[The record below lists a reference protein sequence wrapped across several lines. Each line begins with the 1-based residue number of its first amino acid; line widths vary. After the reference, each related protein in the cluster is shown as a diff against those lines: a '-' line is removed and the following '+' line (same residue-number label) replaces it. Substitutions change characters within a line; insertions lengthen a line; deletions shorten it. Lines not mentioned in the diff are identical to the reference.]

1 MSSEKHQ
8 HPTDDRSASATSDGG
23 GVSDSDDTLATE
35 VVDLRKELDEARD
48 RALRQQAEWENFRKR
63 ARRELD
69 DERRYADLR
78 LLTDLLPV
86 LDNIQRA
93 IDAASKNHEG
103 GSLLEGF
110 KLVRQ
115 QLDTV
120 LGQHNCTQIEA
131 QGKTFDPHLHEA
143 VSQMPAPGQT
153 PGTVLH
159 VVREGFLLHDRVIR
173 PAQVIIVAPPE

>member
-8 HPTDDRSASATSDGG
+8 RPTDDRGTAATSVGG
-23 GVSDSDDTLATE
+23 SAAENEDTLSTE
-35 VVDLRKELDEARD
+35 AAELRKELDEARD
-48 RALRQQAEWENFRKR
+48 RALRLQAEWENFRKR

-93 IDAASKNHEG
+93 IDAAAKNHEG

-131 QGKTFDPHLHEA
+131 QGKPFDPNLHEA